1 MGPASTS
8 MRRLPGVLIAVCTA
22 LIVAGSNPAF
32 PARAQDDPCSDP
44 RFRAELQQAQQ
55 QFAQAIRQYYSLP
68 PDGQRMLDSA
78 VREAF
83 RGSGYNVSSLPELQ
97 RYMAM
102 CSNSAPQRAP
112 APPPAPRTAPTAAP
126 RPAAQPLAPASPPQ
140 HEVSG
145 WVGVVQSL
153 TAAAKSL
160 RHALALTPPRKLG
173 QGPLSAADADGVKIG
188 SGQIKL
194 GWVLY
199 GRTDLTDEEAQ
210 HLYRQSVKARTDV
223 LSAEAKDCDAK
234 METVRRKS
242 QKFEEAVGANNRQ
255 GAKDI
260 LAADLDEAREQHAR
274 NLRELG
280 IATGSLI
287 PGGTGE
293 AMHGVSGTAELAEF
307 AAVAGQKTATGT
319 KLSSEDWSLAANGF
333 ASYVSLAGK
342 ISGSEVGLPIGVA
355 QTGFA
360 LMNAYAS
367 QRWVRTLEN
376 GIEQRDQTIQDNR
389 RLLQYQMDL
398 EAARKASAQRQIE
411 WLNAE
416 GHYLDLVRP

>member
-1 MGPASTS
+1 
-8 MRRLPGVLIAVCTA
+8 
-22 LIVAGSNPAF
+22 
-32 PARAQDDPCSDP
+32 
-44 RFRAELQQAQQ
+44 
-55 QFAQAIRQYYSLP
+55 
-68 PDGQRMLDSA
+68 
-78 VREAF
+78 
-83 RGSGYNVSSLPELQ
+83 
-97 RYMAM
+97 
-102 CSNSAPQRAP
+102 
-112 APPPAPRTAPTAAP
+112 
-126 RPAAQPLAPASPPQ
+126 
-140 HEVSG
+140 
-145 WVGVVQSL
+145 VVQSL

-160 RHALALTPPRKLG
+160 RHALALTPPRKPG
-173 QGPLSAADADGVKIG
+173 QGPLSAADADGVEIG
-188 SGQIKL
+188 GGQIKL

-210 HLYRQSVKARTDV
+210 QLYRQSVKARTDT
-223 LSAEAKDCDAK
+223 LTAEAKGCDAK
-234 METVRRKS
+234 METVRQKS
-242 QKFEEAVGANNRQ
+242 QKFEEAVAANNRQ

-280 IATGSLI
+280 IATAGLI

-293 AMHGVSGTAELAEF
+293 AVHGVSGTAELAEF

-319 KLSSEDWSLAANGF
+319 GLSSEDWGLAANGF
-333 ASYVSLAGK
+333 ASYVSVAGK
-342 ISGSEVGLPIGVA
+342 IAGTEVGLPIGVA

-367 QRWVRTLEN
+367 QRWVRALEN

-411 WLNAE
+411 GLNAE